1 MATSET
7 AAAKDKPGKEKY
19 EVNIEGSIHEWAE
32 PTITVPQIRVL
43 AGWEAS
49 QEVIEVDAK
58 DNSEHTLTEDAIV
71 ELKPGK
77 GFGKKVS
84 FKRG

>member
-1 MATSET
+1 MALSET
-7 AAAKDKPGKEKY
+7 AAKPDPGNEKY
-19 EVNIEGSIHEWAE
+19 EVNIEGVVHDWGE
-32 PTITVPQIRVL
+32 PMISVPQIRTL
-43 AGWEAS
+43 AGWDS
-49 QEVIEVDAK
+49 TQQVIDVDAK
-58 DNSEHTLTEDAIV
+58 DNSERTLKEDEIV

>member
-1 MATSET
+1 MAVSET
-7 AAAKDKPGKEKY
+7 AEKPNPGREKY
-19 EVNIEGSIHEWAE
+19 EVNIEGSVHKWGE
-32 PTITVPQIRVL
+32 PTITVTQIRTL
-43 AGWEAS
+43 AGWDS
-49 QEVIEVDAK
+49 TQQVIEVDAK
-58 DNSEHTLTEDAIV
+58 DNSERTLPEGETV